1 MRHGGET
8 GGSTDV
14 LAPGFTELGRFL
26 TLAADDDSAMDPRR
40 IVHVAAHAIPHATHC
55 AVTLSS
61 ATTRPR
67 TIASTDDLP
76 LAVDAIQYETREG
89 PCLDALDQDDLVL
102 VGDLATDGR
111 WPRFAA
117 RCVAETPVRS
127 MLGVRLRLEGD
138 DRAALN
144 LYAAE
149 RARFDKLD
157 LGVASMLAPF
167 VSLSVQS
174 ALNEQRVGQLQTSLQ
189 TSRQIGT
196 AMGILMARDL
206 VTSEE
211 AFALLRKASQHLNRK
226 LKDVAAEVEFT
237 GVLPS
242 YDARPRK

>member
-1 MRHGGET
+1 MPPGRDT
-8 GGSTDV
+8 APSVDQ

-26 TLAADDDSAMDPRR
+26 ALAADGDSSMDPRR

-55 AVTLSS
+55 AVTHSS
-61 ATTRPR
+61 STTRPR
-67 TIASTDDLP
+67 TIASTDEIP
-76 LAVDAIQYETREG
+76 LAVDAIQYDTREG
-89 PCLDALDQDDLVL
+89 PCLDALDQDDVVL
-102 VGDLATDGR
+102 VDDLATDGR
-111 WPRFAA
+111 WPRFAV
-117 RCVAETPVRS
+117 RCVAQTSIRS

-149 RARFDKLD
+149 RGRFDRLD

-167 VSLSVQS
+167 VALSVQS
-174 ALNEQRVGQLQTSLQ
+174 ALNEQRVGQLQTALE

-206 VTSEE
+206 VTSQE

-226 LKDVAAEVEFT
+226 LRDVAAEVEFT
-237 GVLPS
+237 GTLPP
-242 YDARPRK
+242 YDARPPK